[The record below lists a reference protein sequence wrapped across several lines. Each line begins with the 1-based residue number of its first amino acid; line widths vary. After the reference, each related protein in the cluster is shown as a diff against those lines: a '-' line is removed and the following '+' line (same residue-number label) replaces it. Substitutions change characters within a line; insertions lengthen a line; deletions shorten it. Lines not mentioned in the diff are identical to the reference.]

1 MARSA
6 AATCHECAL
15 VGLAV
20 LAGACARS
28 PTAPAKTLTATI
40 EPPVRATVKCATI
53 QLAVVVRSSGGN
65 EIMPDSVKWT
75 SSDPATATI
84 SASGLMRALKAPAG
98 VTITAVAYVASRQLT
113 ASALISIGEL
123 LVYPPP
129 TCAAG

>member
-1 MARSA
+1 MTRRHISNVS
-6 AATCHECAL
+6 
-15 VGLAV
+15 VGLAA
-20 LAGACARS
+20 LAVACARGA
-28 PTAPAKTLTATI
+28 TAPVETLTATI
-40 EPPVRATVKCATI
+40 KPPVQATVKCATI
-53 QLAVVVRSSGGN
+53 QLTVAVRSSGGN
-65 EIMPDSVKWT
+65 EIAPDSVKWT

-113 ASALISIGEL
+113 ASALISIGEP